1 MLFLKS
7 LTDFNI
13 KSYLFREHRMYNED
27 ELLLI
32 KNEDINVF
40 LGYIKNDK
48 DDLTSFNNFIK
59 DKKEMIKNYKLS
71 GLKKEAEEALIFK
84 IIKENLF
91 LYKKIK
97 IKKLSEK
104 LKVNENDLM
113 MVIRK
118 KVMSGEISVKYDDVS
133 EVIEVFDV
141 DPGLK
146 ERVERTK
153 DLYKKI
159 IDANKNLFITLR
171 DKKMDDF
178 DRKKFSKEEEEFMN
192 KRHEQDFGYEDFAEM
207 DIED

>member
-1 MLFLKS
+1 
-7 LTDFNI
+7 
-13 KSYLFREHRMYNED
+13 
-27 ELLLI
+27 
-32 KNEDINVF
+32 
-40 LGYIKNDK
+40 
-48 DDLTSFNNFIK
+48 
-59 DKKEMIKNYKLS
+59 
-71 GLKKEAEEALIFK
+71 
-84 IIKENLF
+84 
-91 LYKKIK
+91 
-97 IKKLSEK
+97 
-104 LKVNENDLM
+104 
-113 MVIRK
+113 
-118 KVMSGEISVKYDDVS
+118 MSGEISVKYDDVS